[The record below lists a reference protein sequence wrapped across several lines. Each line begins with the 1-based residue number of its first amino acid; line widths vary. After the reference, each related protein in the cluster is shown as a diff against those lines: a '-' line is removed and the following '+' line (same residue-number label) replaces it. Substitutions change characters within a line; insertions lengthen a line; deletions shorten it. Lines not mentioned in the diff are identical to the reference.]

1 MSIIGSIFDKNTSA
15 LEQALNIYHKR
26 NSAIASNLAN
36 VETPKYTAV
45 DLDFKSELN
54 KAFQPEVPTSALQ
67 KTDQKHLDL
76 ESAGHSRLVQDLSG
90 ATKADGNN
98 VDLDIQMGKLSYNAG
113 KYSAAANVA
122 RKKMQML
129 RFAIQQ
135 AMR

>member
-1 MSIIGSIFDKNTSA
+1 MSIIGSIFDKNTTA
-15 LEQALNIYHKR
+15 IEQALNIYHKR

-45 DLDFKSELN
+45 DLDFKAELN
-54 KAFQPEVPTSALQ
+54 RAFQPQVAKSALQ
-67 KTDQKHLDL
+67 KTDHQHLDL
-76 ESAGHSRLVQDLSG
+76 TSEGRARLVQDLSG

-98 VDLDIQMGKLSYNAG
+98 VDLDIQMGKLTYNAG
-113 KYSAAANVA
+113 KYSAAANVV

>member
-1 MSIIGSIFDKNTSA
+1 MSIIGFIFDKNTAA
-15 LEQALNIYHKR
+15 LEQALNLYHKR
-26 NSAIASNLAN
+26 NSAITSNLAN

-45 DLDFKSELN
+45 DLDFKAELN
-54 KAFQPEVPTSALQ
+54 RAFQPQAATSHLQ
-67 KTDQKHLDL
+67 KTSDKHLDL
-76 ESAGHSRLVQDLSG
+76 ASQGQARLIQDLTG

-113 KYSAAANVA
+113 KYSTAASVV

>member
-1 MSIIGSIFDKNTSA
+1 MSIVGSIFDKNTTA
-15 LEQALNIYHKR
+15 LEQALNLYHKR

-45 DLDFKSELN
+45 DLDFKAELDR
-54 KAFQPEVPTSALQ
+54 AFQPQVSKSALL
-67 KTDQKHLDL
+67 KTDNQHLDL
-76 ESAGHSRLVQDLSG
+76 KSAGNSRLVQDLSG

-113 KYSAAANVA
+113 KYSAAANVV